1 MCAIITALAQFV
13 EATRPFSITPA
24 TLRAHLATSITSS
37 AYSVH
42 AFVGHG
48 ALHVSGRRL
57 RAQPTSAHQA
67 LCWRGWE
74 ATATAAW
81 AQLVAALKDVSPIL
95 AAPSLTVSEV
105 CGDSSARWHA
115 SFLYGAG
122 SWESDTPDDLAHT
135 LVRLAQELEG
145 IPRGTTPFAVT
156 TTPHGHKIPFCCASL
171 DDARRIVAACAR
183 LQGADP
189 ADWPI
194 TPLLPLPAS

>member
-1 MCAIITALAQFV
+1 MCPITTAFAQFV

-24 TLRAHLATSITSS
+24 TLRAHLATGITGP

-42 AFVGHG
+42 AVVGHG

-67 LCWRGWE
+67 LCWKRWQD
-74 ATATAAW
+74 TATAAW
-81 AQLVAALKDVSPIL
+81 AQLVAALGDASPIL

-105 CGDSSARWHA
+105 CNDSSARWHA

-122 SWESDTPDDLAHT
+122 SWESNTPDDLAHT
-135 LVRLAQELEG
+135 LAHLAQDLVG
-145 IPRGTTPFAVT
+145 IPTGTTPFTVT
-156 TTPHGHKIPFCCASL
+156 TTPHGHKTPFSCASL
-171 DDARRIVAACAR
+171 ADARRIVAACAR

-189 ADWPI
+189 TDWPI
-194 TPLLPLPAS
+194 TPLPRPAS